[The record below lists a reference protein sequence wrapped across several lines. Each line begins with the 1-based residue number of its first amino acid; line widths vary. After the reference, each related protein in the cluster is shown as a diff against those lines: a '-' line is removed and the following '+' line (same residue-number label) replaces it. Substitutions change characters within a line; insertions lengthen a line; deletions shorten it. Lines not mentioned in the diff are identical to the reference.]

1 MHLLTFLGT
10 GRYQETRY
18 AWQGEER
25 TTPYVSQALQHFL
38 KADRLSVFVTK
49 EAKDM
54 HWETLQAA
62 IAGACPLAA
71 IDIPMGESEAEIWEI
86 FAAVVQTVS
95 PGEDIAFDITHA
107 FRSIPLLVVL
117 AGGFLQKA
125 RGVRLTGTYY
135 GAFNPARKGEPT
147 PIVDLSPAMGL
158 FDWLVAADKF
168 ADVGSAVDLGQRLQ
182 EIQRRLY
189 RQKATA
195 APKKLLSLG
204 QTLERLSQALETVRT
219 FDLLEEAAKLA
230 NFDVAQLTDEV
241 GAFAQPFALL
251 LEPLRQ
257 EYGEFAIAEPKT
269 ADPPLVLQKLYRLLQ
284 WYVAKG
290 RYGQAILLAR
300 EWVISALCVVTGS
313 NYRDRDCRDVLEKAL
328 NKLGREQMLDPAIAN
343 HVTDPQGLGAFWS
356 HLGEVRNDL
365 AHGQF
370 RAHNFSASALKE
382 FAETKML
389 TALSAHFGS
398 FVASSNDQT
407 A

>member
-18 AWQGEER
+18 AWQGEEWS
-25 TTPYVSQALQHFL
+25 TPYVSQALQHFL

-49 EAKDM
+49 EAKEM
-54 HWETLQAA
+54 HWEALQGA
-62 IAGACPLAA
+62 IAGACPLVAV
-71 IDIPMGESEAEIWEI
+71 DIPMGESEAEIWEI
-86 FAAVVQTVS
+86 FAAVVRTVS
-95 PGEDIAFDITHA
+95 PAEDIAFDITHA

-117 AGGFLQKA
+117 AGGFLQRA

-168 ADVGSAVDLGQRLQ
+168 ADVGSAMDLGQRLQ
-182 EIQRRLY
+182 TIQRELHR
-189 RQKATA
+189 RQAATT
-195 APKKLLSLG
+195 PKKLLSLG

-219 FDLLEEAAKLA
+219 FDLLEESAKLA

-269 ADPPLVLQKLYRLLQ
+269 ADPTLVLQKLYRLLQ

-290 RYGQAILLAR
+290 RYGQGILLAR
-300 EWVISALCVVTGS
+300 EWVISALCVANGI
-313 NYRDRDCRDVLEKAL
+313 NYRDRDDRRELEDAL
-328 NKLGREQMLDPAIAN
+328 NKLVHEKTLEPKIAD
-343 HVTDPQGLGAFWS
+343 HVADPQGLGDFWS

-370 RAHNFSASALKE
+370 RIQNFSASDLKK

-389 TALSAHFGS
+389 TTLATHFGS
-398 FVASSNDQT
+398 FVAASDDQT
-407 A
+407 T